1 MAKVTPE
8 EYAEKHARRLKASTE
23 DIRKGIDRVTEAPG
37 KAAVR
42 AKDRMRT
49 NLNAAI
55 DDGTWEA
62 QTAKV
67 TVDNWKEA
75 AKDKGIGRIAQGIDS
90 AQPKQVAMAGKL
102 LAAVDASVAEADRT
116 PRGTLE
122 DNIGRMTTFVRGMAK
137 RKLRRPG
144 A

>member
-1 MAKVTPE
+1 MAKLTAA

-42 AKDRMRT
+42 AQDRMKT

-55 DDGTWEA
+55 DDGTWA
-62 QTAKV
+62 SQVGSV
-67 TVDNWKEA
+67 TVDEWKAA
-75 AKDKGIGRIAQGIDS
+75 AKDKGVGRIAQGIDS
-90 AQPKQVAMAGKL
+90 AQAKQVAMAEKL
-102 LAAVDASVAEADRT
+102 LPAIDASVAEANRT

-122 DNIGRMTTFVRGMAK
+122 DNITRMTTFVRGMSK

-144 A
+144 G